1 MEAWRH
7 YERAIDAYLRSRG
20 VAYVGVEQAR
30 ALLCPPILPG
40 TRGRGPHPTSPPLNA
55 GARSL
60 KFFDFVVYTQQRNL
74 LVEVKGRRIA
84 TFSSKDRDPDRAP
97 SPAARMECWVTRD
110 DVDSLQHWQ
119 RLFGPEFAASFVFVY
134 WCEDE
139 PPGALFQEVFEFER
153 RWYALRSI
161 TLTDYLS
168 AMKVRSERWRT
179 VDLPQQDFERLS
191 EPFTPNLAAPP
202 SQAIAP
208 GVVVPLEHRS
218 TVRSL
223 GALAMPAAPL
233 PEGLLAGHTS
243 PTPAEAR

>member
-1 MEAWRH
+1 MESWRH

-30 ALLCPPILPG
+30 ALLCPPLLAG
-40 TRGRGPHPTSPPLNA
+40 TRGRGCHPTATPANA
-55 GARSL
+55 PTRPL
-60 KFFDFVVYTQQRNL
+60 KFFDFVVYAQQCNL

-84 TFSSKDRDPDRAP
+84 TFSTKHRDPDRAP

-119 RLFGPEFAASFVFVY
+119 RLFGPEFAAAFVFVY

-161 TLTDYLS
+161 TLADYLS

-179 VDLPQQDFERLS
+179 VDLTQEDFERLS
-191 EPFTPNLAAPP
+191 EPFTPNLATPP
-202 SQAIAP
+202 AHALAP
-208 GVVVPLEHRS
+208 GVVVPLENRT

-223 GALAMPAAPL
+223 QALAQPAASLPDGLFERPL
-233 PEGLLAGHTS
+233 GST
-243 PTPAEAR
+243 

>member
-30 ALLCPPILPG
+30 MLLCPPVHTGL
-40 TRGRGPHPTSPPLNA
+40 RGRGRSPA
-55 GARSL
+55 ARVADPASRPL
-60 KFFDFVVYTQQRNL
+60 KFFDFVVYSNRANL

-84 TFSSKDRDPDRAP
+84 TFSTKDRDPDRAP

-110 DVDSLQHWQ
+110 DVDSLLQWQ
-119 RLFGPEFAASFVFVY
+119 RLFGPGFHASFVFVY

-139 PPGALFQEVFEFER
+139 PPGVLFQEVFEFER

-161 TLTDYLS
+161 TLADYLS
-168 AMKVRSERWRT
+168 AMKTRSERWRT
-179 VDLPQQDFERLS
+179 LDLAQDDFERLS
-191 EPFTPNLAAPP
+191 RPFTPDLDSDPAHAM
-202 SQAIAP
+202 AP
-208 GVVVPLEHRS
+208 GVVVPLESRS

-223 GALAMPAAPL
+223 KALSKPAACL
-233 PEGLLAGHTS
+233 PDGLLVAPS
-243 PTPAEAR
+243 VVPSAAAS

>member
-7 YERAIDAYLRSRG
+7 YERAIDAYLRGRG

-30 ALLCPPILPG
+30 MLLCPPVQSG
-40 TRGRGPHPTSPPLNA
+40 ARGRGRSPA
-55 GARSL
+55 GGVRDVSSRSL
-60 KFFDFVVYTQQRNL
+60 KFFDFVVYSQQANL

-110 DVDSLQHWQ
+110 DVDSLLQWQ
-119 RLFGPEFAASFVFVY
+119 RLFGPGFEAAFVFVY

-161 TLTDYLS
+161 TLANYLS

-179 VDLPQQDFERLS
+179 LDLAQEDFERLS
-191 EPFTPNLAAPP
+191 HPFTPAVTGQPEHAM
-202 SQAIAP
+202 AP
-208 GVVVPLEHRS
+208 GVVVPLESRT

-223 GALAMPAAPL
+223 KALSKPAAPL
-233 PEGLLAGHTS
+233 PESLLEV
-243 PTPAEAR
+243 TPLAPAAPPA